1 LGFSLICKKYKMK
14 NIRNY
19 IITIL
24 FLSITSIISCEK
36 ILEVDIPQNQI
47 DRNLVFADTQTAN
60 AALAALYSGV
70 RDNSILAGDEI
81 GVFMSIYTDD
91 VDCYATTATNGVYEL
106 YKNQLISSNPSIYTV
121 WANTYQQIY
130 LANSILEGAQ
140 NSTLPIADKN
150 RITGE
155 ALLVR
160 SILHFYLQ
168 QTFGDIPYINSTEY
182 QSNTIIGKTLSSD
195 VLAKLE
201 SDLGN
206 CATLLNDDYTNAER
220 IFVNRKVAELLL
232 AKVYIAELRYD
243 DAETK
248 LKSIVQSPLY
258 TFENDITKVFQKS
271 GKHILW
277 QLKPKNSGDA
287 TKEASIYYFTNVAP
301 SNYALTT
308 DLVNS
313 FASSDTRKQNW
324 MAAVTVGGNTWYR
337 SDKYKNRS
345 NNTTEYSIVF
355 RLEEVYLLL
364 AETLAKQGKL
374 DQALPYINSTR
385 LRAGLLTIPTGTSQA
400 ILLSEINNE
409 NRREFFTEMGH
420 RFFDLKR
427 SGNLNS
433 LVSIKTNW
441 KSFHQLW
448 PIPQKDLQLNS
459 NLNPQNPGY

>member
-1 LGFSLICKKYKMK
+1 MK

-19 IITIL
+19 IGAIL
-24 FLSITSIISCEK
+24 FLSIMSITSCEK
-36 ILEVDIPQNQI
+36 MLDVDVPQNQI
-47 DRNLVFADTQTAN
+47 DRNLIFNDIQTAN
-60 AALAALYSGV
+60 AALAALYSGI
-70 RDNSILAGDEI
+70 RDNSLLAGDEI

-130 LANSILEGAQ
+130 LANSILEGIQTSSLAV
-140 NSTLPIADKN
+140 ADKN
-150 RITGE
+150 RVTGE

-168 QTFGDIPYINSTEY
+168 QTFGDIPYVNSTDY
-182 QSNTIIGKTLSSD
+182 QSNSILGKTPSSD
-195 VLAKLE
+195 VLANLE
-201 SDLGN
+201 SDLGT
-206 CATLLNDDYTNAER
+206 CFTLLNDDYTNAER
-220 IFVNRKVAELLL
+220 IFVNRKVAELML
-232 AKVYIAELRYD
+232 AKVYMAELRYG
-243 DAETK
+243 DAETT

-301 SNYALTT
+301 SSYALTT

-313 FASSDTRKQNW
+313 FSASDLRKQNW
-324 MAAVTVGGNTWYR
+324 IASVTVGSNIWYR
-337 SDKYKNRS
+337 TDKYKSRS
-345 NNTTEYSIVF
+345 NNTTEYSIIF

-364 AETLAKQGKL
+364 AETLTKQDKL

-385 LRAGLLTIPTGTSQA
+385 QRAGLSALPLGTSKA
-400 ILLSEINNE
+400 VLVSEISNE

-427 SGNLNS
+427 NGNLSS
-433 LVSIKTNW
+433 LISIKSNW
-441 KSFHQLW
+441 QSFHQLW
-448 PIPQKDLQLNS
+448 PIPQKDLQLNN
-459 NLNPQNPGY
+459 NLNPQNTGY

>member
-1 LGFSLICKKYKMK
+1 MK

-19 IITIL
+19 IRTIL

-36 ILEVDIPQNQI
+36 MLEVDIPQNQI
-47 DRNLVFADTQTAN
+47 DRNLVFTDTQTAN

-70 RDNSILAGDEI
+70 RDNSLVAGDEI

-106 YKNQLISSNPSIYTV
+106 YKNQLISSNLSIYAV

-130 LANSILEGAQ
+130 LANSILEGVQ
-140 NSTLPIADKN
+140 NSSLATADKN

-168 QTFGDIPYINSTEY
+168 QIYGDIPYVNSTDY
-182 QSNTIIGKTLSSD
+182 QTNSFIGKTSYSD

-201 SDLGN
+201 SDLGT
-206 CATLLNDDYTNAER
+206 CITLLNDDYSNVER
-220 IFVNRKVAELLL
+220 IFVNRKVAELML
-232 AKVYIAELRYD
+232 AKVYMAELRYG

-287 TKEASIYYFTNVAP
+287 TKEAGIYYFTNVAP
-301 SNYALTT
+301 SNYALSTN
-308 DLVNS
+308 LVNS
-313 FASSDTRKQNW
+313 FASSDLRKQNW
-324 MAAVTVGGNTWYR
+324 MATVTVGGNTWYR
-337 SDKYKNRS
+337 ADKYKNRS
-345 NNTTEYSIVF
+345 NNTSEYSIVF

-374 DQALPYINSTR
+374 GQALPYINSTR
-385 LRAGLLTIPTGTSQA
+385 QRAGLLALPVGTSQA
-400 ILLSEINNE
+400 ILLSEISNE

-427 SGNLNS
+427 NGNLSN
-433 LVSIKTNW
+433 LVSAKPNW
-441 KSFHQLW
+441 QSFHQLW